1 MKRSIAVAARST
13 IGAKGVMAATG
24 VVLLLFVIG
33 HMVGNLQVFAGPE
46 KLNAYAAF
54 LQGLGPALWVIRL
67 VLLACLVLHVWAA
80 VVVTRRSREARPVPY
95 ALKVDRVTSYAART
109 MIWSGVLV
117 LAFVVYH
124 LLHFTVGAYDP
135 AEVYGALDAAGRHD
149 VYSMVIE
156 GFRHVPTTI
165 AYVIAQVILCLH
177 IQHGASS
184 MVQTLGMR
192 TKDCAT
198 RTDWIGPGLAALL
211 LIGNLSMPLAIVTGF
226 IGGET
231 STGLPAQLTLPSGD

>member
-13 IGAKGVMAATG
+13 IGAKGVMAVTG
-24 VVLLLFVIG
+24 VVLLLFVVG

-54 LQGLGPALWVIRL
+54 LQGLGPGLWVIRL

-80 VVVTRRSREARPVPY
+80 VAVTRRSREARPVPY
-95 ALKVDRVTSYAART
+95 AMKVDRVTTYAART

-117 LAFVVYH
+117 LAFVIYH
-124 LLHFTVGAYDP
+124 LLHFTVGVVDP
-135 AEVYGALDAAGRHD
+135 AGAYGAHDADGRHD
-149 VYSMVIE
+149 VYGMVIA

-165 AYVIAQVILCLH
+165 AYLIAQLILCLH

-184 MVQTLGMR
+184 LVQTLGLR
-192 TKDCAT
+192 TKQCAS
-198 RTDWIGPGLAALL
+198 RTDWIGPVLAALI
-211 LIGNLSMPLAIVTGF
+211 LIGNLSMPLAIVTGL
-226 IGGET
+226 IGDS
-231 STGLPAQLTLPSGD
+231 STVGTPVELLPN